1 MAKDFVKLSEVTMLE
16 EVTDNASVLVEQNGE
31 IYRAP
36 KTQVGG
42 AGSVKTAIIRDS
54 GYLNAIAGLSTMAT
68 AAPEYTYEC
77 INMTFEEAYE
87 TMLNGE
93 PLDVF
98 GMITSQNHIPLNIRG
113 MAVFG
118 GTAKIVAPCIVVQL
132 ELIMSPSDI
141 SIFPLY
147 WTSDGLSTARPGDDK

>member
-16 EVTDNASVLVEQNGE
+16 EVTDNASVLVEMDGE

-54 GYLNAIAGLSTMAT
+54 GYLNAIAGVSTMRGLPA
-68 AAPEYTYEC
+68 YTYEC

-87 TMLNGE
+87 TLESGE
-93 PLDVF
+93 PLNVV
-98 GMITSQNHIPLNIRG
+98 GQ
-113 MAVFG
+113 
-118 GTAKIVAPCIVVQL
+118 IVGDGAMNVNGFACYIGADIGAPCILVILLSLSAPL
-132 ELIMSPSDI
+132 E
-141 SIFPLY
+141 LY
-147 WTSDGLSTARPGDDK
+147 WTADGLSTSAPSSGK